1 MSTKNQSISDTLNG
15 NTNLDVKFELENLLD
30 EEALAEVDT
39 KMENFTLADR
49 RAVVE
54 EELQKQFAS
63 LEALQEEERAIEDP
77 EKLDDII
84 MKEVNS
90 QLSTQL
96 GLSLTDETLLEQY
109 DKSHPETYK
118 EVGAQVMQDP
128 RYKAANKKMK
138 EQHQAGTL
146 KDEYTGR
153 TLNENDKPNLDHV
166 RSRKKLFENRWRKQA
181 NLSVSDLANMDE
193 NLAPTNEALN
203 KSKGAKSIDDYT
215 NPEKMAQRKVS
226 LKEKLNKKIEKIKNS
241 NKSDAEKQQEINKA
255 TKNYEDKMAVDP
267 ELMKNRGKKANRAT
281 NIKIAKNAVKNIGKK
296 SISDGIKTFFSKA
309 TISLIKNVI
318 QKLVQ
323 FLKSSEQSFSSFIGK
338 VKDAIHDF
346 FKDLHA
352 AVDAG
357 KSAATASIIS
367 EIIAPFGKLAS
378 GIRQLWSS
386 LKEAFLYL
394 FKKENA
400 KKPLVVK
407 IAELGK
413 ILITSLIIMGSAT
426 AGAWLENSLLTAF
439 PFMSTPI
446 LGLGSLAGITSLVI
460 SSLIGGILAAL
471 VIHLINKFIAK
482 RRKRENRK
490 KQIDV
495 KNNIIVLQK
504 EDQKIAVSQFVQQKE
519 NTHATISS
527 RHKEVDKIVKQGIEH
542 ILSDHQRQENQET
555 NDLLDSML
563 RDISA
568 NKGEHH

>member
-226 LKEKLNKKIEKIKNS
+226 LQEQLNKKIEKIKNS

-267 ELMKNRGKKANRAT
+267 ELMKNRGKKQ
-281 NIKIAKNAVKNIGKK
+281 IG
-296 SISDGIKTFFSKA
+296 
-309 TISLIKNVI
+309 
-318 QKLVQ
+318 
-323 FLKSSEQSFSSFIGK
+323 
-338 VKDAIHDF
+338 
-346 FKDLHA
+346 
-352 AVDAG
+352 
-357 KSAATASIIS
+357 
-367 EIIAPFGKLAS
+367 
-378 GIRQLWSS
+378 
-386 LKEAFLYL
+386 
-394 FKKENA
+394 
-400 KKPLVVK
+400 PL
-407 IAELGK
+407 
-413 ILITSLIIMGSAT
+413 T
-426 AGAWLENSLLTAF
+426 
-439 PFMSTPI
+439 
-446 LGLGSLAGITSLVI
+446 
-460 SSLIGGILAAL
+460 
-471 VIHLINKFIAK
+471 
-482 RRKRENRK
+482 
-490 KQIDV
+490 
-495 KNNIIVLQK
+495 
-504 EDQKIAVSQFVQQKE
+504 
-519 NTHATISS
+519 
-527 RHKEVDKIVKQGIEH
+527 
-542 ILSDHQRQENQET
+542 
-555 NDLLDSML
+555 
-563 RDISA
+563 
-568 NKGEHH
+568 